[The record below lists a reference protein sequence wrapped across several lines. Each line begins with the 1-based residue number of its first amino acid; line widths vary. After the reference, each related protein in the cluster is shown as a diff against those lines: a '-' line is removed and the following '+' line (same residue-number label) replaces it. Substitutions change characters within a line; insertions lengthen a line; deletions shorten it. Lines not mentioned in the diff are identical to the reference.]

1 MVTRAAMMEIFAH
14 NASLGELRA
23 IRIMVELLHK
33 DGIDQ
38 VVYDLEDKLNKLA
51 DEVDEDAGMSRLTL
65 FSPCKV
71 HLDKKVPTGAGL
83 GGGGGIAATAFW
95 AANQFSDCVATEKEL
110 QELSSE
116 IGSDIPF
123 FFFLGAAYCTGRGEL
138 EDIPPPIALDL
149 PMVLIK
155 PQEACPTPEVYKTS
169 KVDPLTLLGKISNN
183 GISQDV
189 CSNDRNNLGCHAETP
204 AFRYYGPKI
213 QWKHYRRRVGSPDP
227 SQFVFNDDEYKDVFL
242 SEASFVTHSANQWY
256 TASFYRCFCLTNGVF
271 SIICIVKVKTMR
283 VTKFITLT
291 CLWVFESKDQHNAS
305 KL

>member
-1 MVTRAAMMEIFAH
+1 MVTSAATMEIFAH

-23 IRIMVELLHK
+23 IRIMAELLHK

-38 VVYDLEDKLNKLA
+38 
-51 DEVDEDAGMSRLTL
+51 
-65 FSPCKV
+65 V

-83 GGGGGIAATAFW
+83 GGGSGIAATAFW
-95 AANQFSDCVATEKEL
+95 AANQFSDYVATEKEL
-110 QELSSE
+110 QEWSSE

-123 FFFLGAAYCTGRGEL
+123 FFSLGAAYCTGRGE
-138 EDIPPPIALDL
+138 
-149 PMVLIK
+149 
-155 PQEACPTPEVYKTS
+155 TS

-183 GISQDV
+183 RISQDV
-189 CSNDRNNLGCHAETP
+189 CSNDRSMNSRSACMMVLLFQLYSSYASL
-204 AFRYYGPKI
+204 
-213 QWKHYRRRVGSPDP
+213 QWKHYRRGVGSPDP

-242 SEASFVTHSANQWY
+242 SEARFVTHSANQWY
-256 TASFYRCFCLTNGVF
+256 TASFYRCFCLANGVF